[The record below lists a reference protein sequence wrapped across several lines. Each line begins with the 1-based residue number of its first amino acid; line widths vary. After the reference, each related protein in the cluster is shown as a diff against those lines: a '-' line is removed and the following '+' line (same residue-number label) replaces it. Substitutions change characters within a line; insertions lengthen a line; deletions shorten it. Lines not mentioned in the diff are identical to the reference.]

1 MKEEKTK
8 SRKKVLYYVL
18 IAVSVLLLAAAIV
31 LTVYFTTGAPNDIAE
46 TPGDNQ
52 GTLPG
57 DDETPGGD
65 EDDEG
70 DEPDEPDEPT
80 GGETEQYVLPV
91 AAESCSVEHNAIYA
105 NAAIGMY
112 YRHSGVDFAAE
123 AGAEVY
129 AMADGVVKT
138 VSLSEQLG
146 NLITITHDDGLETK
160 YRFVEPVETLD
171 VGDTVAAGEVIAH
184 VAEAYGTE
192 SHDGTHLHFEVTLDG
207 EQEDP
212 ANYLDLVYEE
222 K

>member
-65 EDDEG
+65 EDDDQE
-70 DEPDEPDEPT
+70 EPDEPT

-112 YRHSGVDFAAE
+112 YRHSGVDFAAD

-129 AMADGVVKT
+129 AMADGVVKS

-146 NLITITHDDGLETK
+146 NLITITHDDGLETT

-192 SHDGTHLHFEVTLDG
+192 SHDGTHLHFEVTQDG

>member
-8 SRKKVLYYVL
+8 SRKRVLYYVL

-65 EDDEG
+65 EDDDQE
-70 DEPDEPDEPT
+70 EPDEPT

-112 YRHSGVDFAAE
+112 YRHSGVDFAAD

-129 AMADGVVKT
+129 AMADGVVKS

-146 NLITITHDDGLETK
+146 NLITITHDDGLETT

>member
-1 MKEEKTK
+1 MKEEKTTT
-8 SRKKVLYYVL
+8 KKKTLYYVL
-18 IAVSVLLLAAAIV
+18 IGISVLLLAAAIV
-31 LTVYFTTGAPNDIAE
+31 LTVYFTTGTPSDIAE

-57 DDETPGGD
+57 EDETPGEN
-65 EDDEG
+65 ED
-70 DEPDEPDEPT
+70 PDDQEEPDEPT

-105 NAAIGMY
+105 NASVGMY
-112 YRHSGVDFAAE
+112 YRHTGVDFAAD

-138 VSLSEQLG
+138 VSMSEQLG
-146 NLITITHDDGLETK
+146 NLITITHDGGLETT

-171 VGDTVAAGEVIAH
+171 VGDTVAKGELIAH
-184 VAEAYGTE
+184 VSEAYGTE
-192 SHDGTHLHFEVTLDG
+192 AKDGTHLHFEVTLNG
-207 EQEDP
+207 EQTDP
-212 ANYLDLVYEE
+212 ADYLDLVYEE

>member
-1 MKEEKTK
+1 MKEEKTTT
-8 SRKKVLYYVL
+8 KKKTLYYVL
-18 IAVSVLLLAAAIV
+18 IGISVLLLAAAIV
-31 LTVYFTTGAPNDIAE
+31 LTVYFTTGTPSDIAE

-57 DDETPGGD
+57 DDETP
-65 EDDEG
+65 ED
-70 DEPDEPDEPT
+70 PDDNNEPDEPT

-129 AMADGVVKT
+129 AMADGVVKS

-146 NLITITHDDGLETK
+146 NLITITHDDGLETT

-212 ANYLDLVYEE
+212 ADYLDLVYEE

>member
-65 EDDEG
+65 EDDDQE
-70 DEPDEPDEPT
+70 EPDEPT

-129 AMADGVVKT
+129 AMADGVVKS

-146 NLITITHDDGLETK
+146 NLITITHDDGLETT
-160 YRFVEPVETLD
+160 YRFVEPIETLD

>member
-65 EDDEG
+65 EDDDQE
-70 DEPDEPDEPT
+70 EPDEPT

-129 AMADGVVKT
+129 AMADGVVKS

-146 NLITITHDDGLETK
+146 NLITITHDDGLETT

-192 SHDGTHLHFEVTLDG
+192 SHDGTHLHFEVTQDG

>member
-31 LTVYFTTGAPNDIAE
+31 LTVYFTTGAPTDIAE
-46 TPGDNQ
+46 TPGGD
-52 GTLPG
+52 TLPG
-57 DDETPGGD
+57 GDETPGGD
-65 EDDEG
+65 ED

-80 GGETEQYVLPV
+80 GGDAERYVLPV

-105 NAAIGMY
+105 NASVGMY

-129 AMADGVVKT
+129 AMADGVVKS

-146 NLITITHDDGLETK
+146 NLITITHDDGLETT

-192 SHDGTHLHFEVTLDG
+192 SHDGTHLHFEVTQDG

-212 ANYLDLVYEE
+212 ADYLDLVYEE

>member
-65 EDDEG
+65 EDDDQE
-70 DEPDEPDEPT
+70 EPDEPT

-112 YRHSGVDFAAE
+112 YRHSGVDFAAD

-129 AMADGVVKT
+129 AMADGVVKS

-146 NLITITHDDGLETK
+146 NLITITHDDGLETT

-192 SHDGTHLHFEVTLDG
+192 SHDGTHLHFEVTLGG

>member
-1 MKEEKTK
+1 MKEEKTI

-65 EDDEG
+65 EDDDQE
-70 DEPDEPDEPT
+70 EPDEPT

-112 YRHSGVDFAAE
+112 YRHSGVDFAAD

-129 AMADGVVKT
+129 AMADGVVKS

-146 NLITITHDDGLETK
+146 NLITITHDDGLETT

-212 ANYLDLVYEE
+212 ADYLDLVYEE

>member
-65 EDDEG
+65 EDDDQE
-70 DEPDEPDEPT
+70 EPDEPT

-146 NLITITHDDGLETK
+146 NQIG
-160 YRFVEPVETLD
+160 R
-171 VGDTVAAGEVIAH
+171 AH
-184 VAEAYGTE
+184 V
-192 SHDGTHLHFEVTLDG
+192 
-207 EQEDP
+207 
-212 ANYLDLVYEE
+212 
-222 K
+222 

>member
-1 MKEEKTK
+1 MKEEKTI

-65 EDDEG
+65 EDDDQE
-70 DEPDEPDEPT
+70 EPDEPT

-129 AMADGVVKT
+129 AMADGVVKS

-146 NLITITHDDGLETK
+146 NLITITHDDGLETT

>member
-65 EDDEG
+65 EDDDQE
-70 DEPDEPDEPT
+70 EPDEPT

-129 AMADGVVKT
+129 AMADGVVKS

-146 NLITITHDDGLETK
+146 NLITITHDDGLETT

>member
-1 MKEEKTK
+1 MKEEKTI

-65 EDDEG
+65 EDDDQE
-70 DEPDEPDEPT
+70 EPDEPT

-129 AMADGVVKT
+129 AMADGVVKS

-146 NLITITHDDGLETK
+146 NLITITHDDGLETT

-192 SHDGTHLHFEVTLDG
+192 SHDGTHLHFEVTQDG

>member
-1 MKEEKTK
+1 M
-8 SRKKVLYYVL
+8 LYYVL

-65 EDDEG
+65 EDNDQE
-70 DEPDEPDEPT
+70 EPDEPT

-112 YRHSGVDFAAE
+112 YRHSGVDFAAD

-129 AMADGVVKT
+129 AMADGVVKS

-146 NLITITHDDGLETK
+146 NLITITHDDGLETT

>member
-1 MKEEKTK
+1 MKEEKTE

-65 EDDEG
+65 EDDDQE
-70 DEPDEPDEPT
+70 EPDEPT

-129 AMADGVVKT
+129 AMADGVVKS

-146 NLITITHDDGLETK
+146 NIITITHDDGLETT

>member
-1 MKEEKTK
+1 MKEEKTTT
-8 SRKKVLYYVL
+8 KKKTLYYVL
-18 IAVSVLLLAAAIV
+18 IGISVLLLAAAIV
-31 LTVYFTTGAPNDIAE
+31 LTVYFTTGTPSDIAE

-57 DDETPGGD
+57 EDETPGEN
-65 EDDEG
+65 ED
-70 DEPDEPDEPT
+70 PDDQEEPDEPT

-91 AAESCSVEHNAIYA
+91 AAESCSVEHNAIYV
-105 NAAIGMY
+105 NAVLGMY
-112 YRHSGVDFAAE
+112 YRHSGVDFAAD

-138 VSLSEQLG
+138 VSMSEQLG
-146 NLITITHDDGLETK
+146 NLITITHDDGLEST

-171 VGDTVAAGEVIAH
+171 VGDTVASGELIAH

-192 SHDGTHLHFEVTLDG
+192 AHDGAHLHFEVTLDG
-207 EQEDP
+207 EQTDP

>member
-1 MKEEKTK
+1 MKEEKTTT
-8 SRKKVLYYVL
+8 KKKTLYYVL
-18 IAVSVLLLAAAIV
+18 IGISVLLLAAAIV
-31 LTVYFTTGAPNDIAE
+31 LTVYFTTGTPSDIAE

-57 DDETPGGD
+57 DDETP
-65 EDDEG
+65 ED
-70 DEPDEPDEPT
+70 PDDNNEPDEPT
-80 GGETEQYVLPV
+80 GGETELYVLPI
-91 AAESCSVEHNAIYA
+91 AADSCTTEHNAIYA
-105 NAAIGMY
+105 NAALGMY
-112 YRHSGVDFAAE
+112 YRHSGVDFAAD

-138 VSLSEQLG
+138 VSMSEQLG
-146 NLITITHDDGLETK
+146 NLITITHDDGLEST

-171 VGDTVAAGEVIAH
+171 VGDTVASGELIAH

-192 SHDGTHLHFEVTLDG
+192 AHDGAHLHFEVTLDG
-207 EQEDP
+207 EQTDP

>member
-57 DDETPGGD
+57 DDDTPGGD
-65 EDDEG
+65 EDDDQE
-70 DEPDEPDEPT
+70 EPDEPT

-112 YRHSGVDFAAE
+112 YRHSGVDFAAD

-129 AMADGVVKT
+129 AMADGVVKS

-146 NLITITHDDGLETK
+146 NLITITHDDGLETT

>member
-1 MKEEKTK
+1 MKEEKTI

-65 EDDEG
+65 EDDDQE
-70 DEPDEPDEPT
+70 EPDEPT

-146 NLITITHDDGLETK
+146 NLITITHDDGLETT

>member
-1 MKEEKTK
+1 MKEEKTTT
-8 SRKKVLYYVL
+8 KKKTLYYVL
-18 IAVSVLLLAAAIV
+18 IGISVLLLAAAIV
-31 LTVYFTTGAPNDIAE
+31 LTVYFTTGTPSDIAE

-57 DDETPGGD
+57 EDETPGEN
-65 EDDEG
+65 ED
-70 DEPDEPDEPT
+70 PDDQEEPDEPT

-105 NAAIGMY
+105 NASVGTY
-112 YRHSGVDFAAE
+112 YRHTGVDFAAD

-129 AMADGVVKT
+129 AMADGVVSRI
-138 VSLSEQLG
+138 SLSEELG
-146 NLITITHDDGLETK
+146 NLITITHDDGLEST

-171 VGDTVAAGEVIAH
+171 VGDTVASGELIAH
-184 VAEAYGTE
+184 VAQAYGTE
-192 SHDGTHLHFEVTLDG
+192 AHDGAHLHFEVTLDG
-207 EQEDP
+207 EQTDP

>member
-65 EDDEG
+65 EDDDQE
-70 DEPDEPDEPT
+70 EPDEPT

-112 YRHSGVDFAAE
+112 YRHSGVDFAAD

-129 AMADGVVKT
+129 AMADGVVKS

-146 NLITITHDDGLETK
+146 NLITITHDDGLETT

-212 ANYLDLVYEE
+212 ADYLDLVYEE

>member
-65 EDDEG
+65 EDDDQE
-70 DEPDEPDEPT
+70 EPDEPT

-91 AAESCSVEHNAIYA
+91 AAESYSVEHNAIYA

-129 AMADGVVKT
+129 AMADGVVKS

-146 NLITITHDDGLETK
+146 NLITITHDDGLETT

-212 ANYLDLVYEE
+212 ADYLDLVYEE

>member
-65 EDDEG
+65 EDDDQE
-70 DEPDEPDEPT
+70 EPDEPT
-80 GGETEQYVLPV
+80 GGETGQYVLPV

-146 NLITITHDDGLETK
+146 NLITITHDDGLETT

-192 SHDGTHLHFEVTLDG
+192 SHDGTHLHFEVTQDG

>member
-65 EDDEG
+65 EDDDQE
-70 DEPDEPDEPT
+70 EPDEPT

-146 NLITITHDDGLETK
+146 NLITITHDDGLETT

-192 SHDGTHLHFEVTLDG
+192 SHDGTHLHFEVTQDG

>member
-65 EDDEG
+65 EDDDQE
-70 DEPDEPDEPT
+70 EPDEPT

-112 YRHSGVDFAAE
+112 YRHSGVDFAAD

-129 AMADGVVKT
+129 AMADGVVKS

-146 NLITITHDDGLETK
+146 NLITITHDDGLETT

>member
-1 MKEEKTK
+1 MKEEKTI

-146 NLITITHDDGLETK
+146 NLITITHDDGLETT

-192 SHDGTHLHFEVTLDG
+192 SHDGTHLHFEVTQDG

>member
-57 DDETPGGD
+57 DDETPSGD
-65 EDDEG
+65 EDDDQE
-70 DEPDEPDEPT
+70 EPDEPT

-129 AMADGVVKT
+129 AMADGVVKS

-146 NLITITHDDGLETK
+146 NLITITHDDGLETT

>member
-1 MKEEKTK
+1 MKEEKTI

-65 EDDEG
+65 EDDDQE
-70 DEPDEPDEPT
+70 EPDEPT

-112 YRHSGVDFAAE
+112 YRHSGVDFAAD

-146 NLITITHDDGLETK
+146 NLITITHDDGLETT

>member
-65 EDDEG
+65 EDDDQE
-70 DEPDEPDEPT
+70 EPDEPT

-146 NLITITHDDGLETK
+146 NLITITHDDGLETT

-192 SHDGTHLHFEVTLDG
+192 SHDGTHLHFEVTQDG

-212 ANYLDLVYEE
+212 ADYLDLVYEE

>member
-1 MKEEKTK
+1 MKEEKTI

-65 EDDEG
+65 EDDDQE
-70 DEPDEPDEPT
+70 EPDEPT

-146 NLITITHDDGLETK
+146 NLITITHDDGLETT

-192 SHDGTHLHFEVTLDG
+192 SHDGTHLHFEVTQDG

>member
-1 MKEEKTK
+1 MKEEKTI

-65 EDDEG
+65 EDDDQE
-70 DEPDEPDEPT
+70 EPDEPT

-105 NAAIGMY
+105 TAAIGMY
-112 YRHSGVDFAAE
+112 YRHSGVDFAAD

-129 AMADGVVKT
+129 AMADGVVKS

-146 NLITITHDDGLETK
+146 NLITITHDDGLETT

>member
-1 MKEEKTK
+1 M
-8 SRKKVLYYVL
+8 LYYVL

-65 EDDEG
+65 EDDDQE
-70 DEPDEPDEPT
+70 EPDEPT

-112 YRHSGVDFAAE
+112 YRHSGVDFAAD

-129 AMADGVVKT
+129 AMADGVVKS

-146 NLITITHDDGLETK
+146 NLITITHDDGLETT

>member
-8 SRKKVLYYVL
+8 SRKRVLYYVL

-65 EDDEG
+65 EDDDQE
-70 DEPDEPDEPT
+70 EPDEPT

-112 YRHSGVDFAAE
+112 YRHSGVDFAAD

-129 AMADGVVKT
+129 AMADGVVKS

-146 NLITITHDDGLETK
+146 NLITITHDDGLETT
-160 YRFVEPVETLD
+160 YRFVDPVETLD

>member
-1 MKEEKTK
+1 MKEEKTI

-65 EDDEG
+65 EDDDQE
-70 DEPDEPDEPT
+70 EPDEPT

-112 YRHSGVDFAAE
+112 YRHSGVDFAAD

-129 AMADGVVKT
+129 AMADGVVKS

-146 NLITITHDDGLETK
+146 NLITITHDDGLETT